1 MAKQKRS
8 LVSLLQAMA
17 QATTESV
24 SFAQLVAT
32 LQPQWHGKSD
42 RVEAR
47 MRALLGRGPQT
58 SGWLEYA
65 DGRLLPVHVAMRGR
79 HIRVRLSDQD
89 ALNGVL
95 PLEQL
100 APFVVR
106 DQALLW
112 PDVSMHPQPTFVT
125 EIDIQTWL
133 RQQHYQVGDDIVVM
147 FDAHDGHCL
156 HLSIDREHQTN
167 PRLDEYV
174 RAQLQ
179 MSLLHSEDAIHQ
191 AVLWAYVTAPGSQ
204 VPAGTAWQTL
214 LAQVLEHH
222 DAVGSELLE
231 LRQEIDSLQL
241 ALRSERTRD
250 SENGLWDGVSKR
262 YSALRIA
269 IMPDDADIGPR
280 LTLPPIDMRFDY
292 AQTIDEGLA
301 QGIYDVQMLH
311 RARGEDIDDDDISDE
326 MPNSAEDADEEI
338 SFADADD
345 YLDALHSESE
355 DELGD
360 EPNLGLAEE
369 ELDEQTFAVLFANRH
384 PALEDWSI
392 ELLQSLSASQR
403 RQIIQA
409 ETDADYNVILSM
421 ALQRLLPQRP
431 HFMQTLQPTTSL
443 PTYDITDGGQTYA
456 SFELAEYVAAQMAEA
471 PPTAPVRNNDV
482 FATGGEAVF
491 AVESVL
497 RESEQYIATY
507 VAQLQA
513 QGMRPATVRRKYTF
527 VHELAVFLARYYT
540 LPLQQ
545 LTYAHLDEYVYFY
558 FPRHTNALAPR
569 VCSDLLRAVR
579 DLYESDTR
587 PMTLQQRVVARA
599 MYDRRHS
606 ASDVLRILSRLHQY
620 PLDVTALVVHL
631 FAPYTA

>member
-1 MAKQKRS
+1 MAKPKRS

-17 QATTESV
+17 QATTEPV
-24 SFAQLVAT
+24 SFAQLVDA

-42 RVEAR
+42 RVHAR
-47 MRALLGRGPQT
+47 IRASLRRGPPT
-58 SGWLEYA
+58 SGWLEYD
-65 DGRLLPVHVAMRGR
+65 DGQLVPVHVAVRGH
-79 HIRVRLSDQD
+79 HIRVRLSEQD
-89 ALNGVL
+89 ATNGVFS
-95 PLEQL
+95 LEHL

-106 DQALLW
+106 DQALLF
-112 PDVSMHPQPTFVT
+112 PDISVHPQPTFVT
-125 EIDIQTWL
+125 EIDIRAWM
-133 RQQHYQVGDDIVVM
+133 RQQHYQFGNDIIVS
-147 FDAHDGHCL
+147 FDANDGHCL
-156 HLSIDREHQTN
+156 HLTVDRSHQGN
-167 PRLDEYV
+167 LRLDEYV
-174 RAQLQ
+174 LARLQ
-179 MSLLHSEDAIHQ
+179 MSPLHAEAAMMQ
-191 AVLWAYVTAPGSQ
+191 AVLLAYVTAPGTYT
-204 VPAGTAWQTL
+204 VAGSPWQTL
-214 LAQVLEHH
+214 LDQVLHQQ
-222 DAVGSELLE
+222 DAVGGELLQ
-231 LRQEIDSLQL
+231 LRHEIDTLQTL
-241 ALRSERTRD
+241 LRSERTRD

-269 IMPDDADIGPR
+269 IMPDDAEIGSR

-292 AQTIDEGLA
+292 SRTIDEGLV

-311 RARGEDIDDDDISDE
+311 RARGDDIDDGDITDDAPVVDE
-326 MPNSAEDADEEI
+326 DDTSVEFDD
-338 SFADADD
+338 SDD
-345 YLDALHSESE
+345 YLAALHSESE
-355 DELGD
+355 DELG
-360 EPNLGLAEE
+360 EEQGLALDEE
-369 ELDEQTFAVLFANRH
+369 ELDEQTFALLFANRH
-384 PALEDWSI
+384 PALEAWSI

-409 ETDADYNVILSM
+409 ETDDEYNIILSM

-431 HFMQTLQPTTSL
+431 HFMQTLQAMTSL
-443 PTYDITDGGQTYA
+443 PTRDITEGGQTYA
-456 SFELAEYVAAQMAEA
+456 SFELAEYVAAQLAEA
-471 PPTAPVRNNDV
+471 PSSVPMSNNDV

-497 RESEQYIATY
+497 RESEQYIAAYT
-507 VAQLQA
+507 AQLQVR
-513 QGMRPATVRRKYTF
+513 GMRPTTVRRKYTL

-579 DLYESDTR
+579 DLYESDDR
-587 PMTLQQRVVARA
+587 PLTVPQRNVARA

-606 ASDVLRILSRLHQY
+606 ASDVLRILNRLHQY